1 MIRTN
6 TRIDP
11 DWDEPV
17 DTDEQPLLGA
27 CVAILLVLGLMA
39 LAFMVF

>member
-17 DTDEQPLLGA
+17 DRDEQPLKGA
-27 CVAILLVLGLMA
+27 CIAILLVLGLMA